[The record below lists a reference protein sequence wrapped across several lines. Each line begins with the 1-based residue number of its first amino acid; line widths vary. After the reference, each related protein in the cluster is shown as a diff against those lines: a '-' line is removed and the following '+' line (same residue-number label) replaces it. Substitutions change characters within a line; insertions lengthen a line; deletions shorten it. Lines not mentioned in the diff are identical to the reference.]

1 MTTTGTMEM
10 EAPAEAQTEAT
21 SSVTVE
27 SILAQYNQLSLRDR
41 QRLVEALTG
50 RYFPPPAEWFK
61 SRVISTNE
69 PYNPRTQEFEWYEN
83 HKYEY
88 IGEWV
93 ALEGDQLIA
102 HSPDAKKV
110 FAEVRRKGADAIL
123 MHIGDPDRPF
133 VDA

>member
-1 MTTTGTMEM
+1 MTATGTIT
-10 EAPAEAQTEAT
+10 AEAIAEAT
-21 SSVTVE
+21 TEVTSQVTVE
-27 SILAQYNQLSLRDR
+27 SILEQYNQLSLRDR
-41 QRLVEALTG
+41 QRLVEAMTG

-88 IGEWV
+88 IGQWV

-102 HSPDAKKV
+102 HSTNAKEV